1 MIKDGW
7 MSGFVERVEPYFLS
21 VDPFV
26 QRYAIEML
34 EDTYLVD
41 GNTFLTGLKAVDRG
55 PVSEFSSPVL
65 PYLMYMPLN
74 EDGLMEVV
82 HRLNRLGKKEGDWL
96 FYTQL
101 LLNADTNLLIAQ
113 KSDVKR
119 FMGETQLAEIVK
131 LPSLTIEELYRELA
145 GFTNYLDD
153 HEYSQAHYDQGKRI
167 IRELIKKDGVE
178 SWEVRNGL
186 KENDEEN
193 EFYGFHDIYIV
204 YMAGELREESVVPQ
218 LVSLFKDEDE
228 SDLLFEEVANTLVK
242 IGTEQVVHE
251 VEKVALYGNTYFYTL
266 DVLGRI
272 KTKEAENA
280 LLRLFDQT
288 DDITAKTLISDYLC
302 QQLSTG
308 AIPKIE
314 AFIEEGYDAG
324 MLCLEESLYVNCI
337 MNGIDHPKLPQWRSF
352 IEDVEDQ
359 SMKEQPLFPP
369 QPIQSGNKVGRND
382 PCPCGSGKKYKKCCL

>member
-7 MSGFVERVEPYFLS
+7 MSFVRRVEPYFLS
-21 VDPFV
+21 EDPFV

-34 EDTYLVD
+34 EDTYLLD
-41 GNTFLTGLKAVDRG
+41 GDTFLTGLKAVDRG

-74 EDGLMEVV
+74 EDGLIEVIN
-82 HRLNRLGKKEGDWL
+82 RLNRLGKMDDDRL

-101 LLNADTNLLIAQ
+101 LLNADTNLVIAQ
-113 KSDVKR
+113 KNDVKR
-119 FMGETQLAEIVK
+119 FMDKTQLEEIVK
-131 LPSLTIEELYRELA
+131 LPSLTIEELYQELA
-145 GFTNYLDD
+145 GITDYLDND
-153 HEYSQAHYDQGKRI
+153 TYSQAHYDHGKKI
-167 IRELIKKDGVE
+167 IKELIKKDGIE
-178 SWEVRNGL
+178 SWEIQTGLKDNEEAEDGFGFNGL
-186 KENDEEN
+186 
-193 EFYGFHDIYIV
+193 YIV
-204 YMAGELREESVVPQ
+204 YSAGELREESVVPQ
-218 LVSLFKDEDE
+218 LVKLFKDEDE
-228 SDLLFEEVANTLVK
+228 SDLLFEEVANALVK
-242 IGTEQVVHE
+242 IGTEQVVRE
-251 VEKVALYGNTYFYTL
+251 VEKVALHGNTYFYTL

-272 KTKEAENA
+272 KTKEAENT

-288 DDITAKTLISDYLC
+288 KDITAKTLISDYLC
-302 QQLSTG
+302 QQLSTD

-352 IEDVEDQ
+352 IEDVEHQ
-359 SMKEQPLFPP
+359 SMKEQPLLVP
-369 QPIQSGNKVGRND
+369 QPVQNRDKVGRND